1 MSRMGQMNQLSQVNS
16 TRFAFVFV
24 LLTSL
29 LFLFSPAGQTAYQPE
44 TVERERGAARAS
56 LASDSYSS
64 LIAEYHGE
72 TAYTLK
78 RAGKSPANDRGGI
91 REEIPEKYAARY
103 QQWKKEFLATETG
116 RQQWDFYQNNAA
128 FTLTVVV
135 SRDNPEGG
143 TTSNYKWNEAGK
155 LVAAT
160 ITLGSRLDAGVPNPV
175 YFPVMNSLLPTET
188 TRKIDGETLAA
199 TKMAHEFGHVGRTA
213 KGDSILYQLQSQLM
227 PQYNQIFL
235 SNGRNAGDQRLIELA
250 RKMGGTPVEI
260 WEDRE
265 YWGETNAMLY
275 LRDRFAED
283 GFRCL
288 LYSRIKRSVDL
299 YAPSYEQRF
308 LNIAQS
314 TTTGRRCGW

>member
-1 MSRMGQMNQLSQVNS
+1 MSQMRQISQVRS
-16 TRFAFVFV
+16 PRFAFISI

-29 LFLFSPAGQTAYQPE
+29 VFLFSPAGRTAYQPGTAGERDLE
-44 TVERERGAARAS
+44 TARAILPSESSPS
-56 LASDSYSS
+56 LV
-64 LIAEYHGE
+64 AEYHGV
-72 TAYTLK
+72 TATTDKL
-78 RAGKSPANDRGGI
+78 AGKLPANDQAGI
-91 REEIPEKYAARY
+91 REEVPEKYLARY
-103 QQWKKEFLATETG
+103 QQWKREFLSTETG
-116 RQQWDFYQNNAA
+116 RQQWAFYQNNAN

-143 TTSNYKWNEAGK
+143 TTGNYKWNEAGK

-160 ITLGSRLDAGVPNPV
+160 ITLGSRLDAGIPNPV

-188 TRKIDGETLAA
+188 THKIDGETLAA
-199 TKMAHEFGHVGRTA
+199 TKMAHEFGHVNRTA
-213 KGDSILYQLQSQLM
+213 KGDPVRYQLQSQLM

-235 SNGRNAGDQRLIELA
+235 NNGHDASDPRLIELD

-283 GFRCL
+283 SFRCL
-288 LYSRIKRSVDL
+288 LFSRIKRSVDL
-299 YAPSYEQRF
+299 YARSYEERF

-314 TTTGRRCGW
+314 TPSGHHCGW

>member
-1 MSRMGQMNQLSQVNS
+1 MCQMNHLRLS
-16 TRFAFVFV
+16 RFAFISL

-29 LFLFSPAGQTAYQPE
+29 AFLCSPAGRTAYQSATPGERRLE
-44 TVERERGAARAS
+44 TARAILLSESSPS
-56 LASDSYSS
+56 LV
-64 LIAEYHGE
+64 AEYHGLPAP
-72 TAYTLK
+72 TD
-78 RAGKSPANDRGGI
+78 RPVGKLPANDQGGI
-91 REEIPEKYAARY
+91 REEIPEKYLARY
-103 QQWKKEFLATETG
+103 QQWKKEFLSTETG
-116 RQQWDFYQNNAA
+116 RQQWASYQNNPN

-143 TTSNYKWNEAGK
+143 TTRSYKWNEAGK

-160 ITLGSRLDAGVPNPV
+160 ITLGCRLDEGIPNPV

-188 TRKIDGETLAA
+188 TRKIESETLAA
-199 TKMAHEFGHVGRTA
+199 TKMAHEFGHVNRTA
-213 KGDSILYQLQSQLM
+213 KGDPVLYQLQSQLM

-235 SNGRNAGDQRLIELA
+235 SNGRDANDPRLLELA

-265 YWGETNAMLY
+265 YWGETNAMIY
-275 LRDRFAED
+275 LSDRFAQD

-288 LYSRIKRSVDL
+288 LFSRIKRSVDL
-299 YAPSYEQRF
+299 YAPSYEERF

-314 TTTGRRCGW
+314 TPSGRHCGW